1 MTHSPLFSN
10 LEPLTWVGWWGVRV
24 TLTLGRRAVD
34 INEKNRGRR
43 SGQVSTVC
51 SQEPK
56 LPGLYFSVEGRVG
69 QPHTGIWVCNSHQ
82 MSQQREEHRVFSA
95 DIFELV
101 PTTIRE
107 KKALFIE

>member
-1 MTHSPLFSN
+1 
-10 LEPLTWVGWWGVRV
+10 
-24 TLTLGRRAVD
+24 
-34 INEKNRGRR
+34 
-43 SGQVSTVC
+43 
-51 SQEPK
+51 
-56 LPGLYFSVEGRVG
+56 
-69 QPHTGIWVCNSHQ
+69 